1 MSTPLKLE
9 SGSIRGEKAFDLT
22 AFVECRSAG
31 PAFSYS
37 MSITTT
43 AGCLEIFH
51 ISWKPGWDRNP
62 CCLVS
67 GAREI
72 MQKEIPVI

>member
-9 SGSIRGEKAFDLT
+9 SGSIRGKKASDLT

-31 PAFSYS
+31 PGFSYS
-37 MSITTT
+37 MSVTTT